1 MTNVKNNV
9 VRPVPTKKLIIFL
22 DTCSADYA
30 NLLGTHAFAAA
41 FRVAQLSDLL
51 INFNKLISARKLFPL
66 HHKATDHFKMAN
78 SGDFNVVHLVVLLC
92 F

>member
-1 MTNVKNNV
+1 M
-9 VRPVPTKKLIIFL
+9 KKLINFL
-22 DTCSADYA
+22 DTCSTDYA

-66 HHKATDHFKMAN
+66 RHKATDHFKMAN
-78 SGDFNVVHLVVLLC
+78 SGDFNVVRLVVLLC
-92 F
+92 FQVHMQLKNG